1 MGREVCVCWGIREKV
16 FRWRRGEPMM
26 MDRHGGDHPPTP
38 RYQSSRNVERAGKTW
53 NALLNLRSDVMC
65 EVEG

>member
-1 MGREVCVCWGIREKV
+1 MEERGADDDGQTWGR
-16 FRWRRGEPMM
+16 PP
-26 MDRHGGDHPPTP
+26 PPTP
-38 RYQSSRNVERAGKTW
+38 QYQSSRNVERAGKTW